1 MFDSTETACVL
12 AGIAAAGAIYVAH
25 SKSQEFVQMYPTEC
39 SARIGTVTDSFQ
51 GLSARAA
58 STEEV
63 TNGGGAFDGLF
74 GLSAEGEESM
84 QKSGAQTKTKMTPT
98 QISHAM
104 KNVIPQMALE
114 TTYSNL
120 LGIKP
125 LVAGR
130 AGGDQQQKIKTT
142 TNDSF
147 LYDSEARANAAA
159 SQTY

>member
-1 MFDSTETACVL
+1 MFESTEAACVL
-12 AGIAAAGAIYVAH
+12 AGIATAGAIYVAH
-25 SKSQEFVQMYPTEC
+25 SKSQQFVQMYPTEC
-39 SARIGTVTDSFQ
+39 SARVGTVNESIQ
-51 GLSARAA
+51 GISARAA

-63 TNGGGAFDGLF
+63 KSSGGAFDGLF

-104 KNVIPQMALE
+104 KNIIPQMPLE
-114 TTYSNL
+114 TTYSNM

-130 AGGDQQQKIKTT
+130 AGGDQQQNIKTT

-147 LYDSEARANAAA
+147 LYDSEARANAAV
-159 SQTY
+159 SQNY